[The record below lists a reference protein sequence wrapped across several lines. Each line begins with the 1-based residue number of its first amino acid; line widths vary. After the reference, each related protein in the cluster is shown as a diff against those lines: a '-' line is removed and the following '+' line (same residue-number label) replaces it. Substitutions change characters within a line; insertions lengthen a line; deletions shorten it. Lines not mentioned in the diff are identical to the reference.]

1 MISKINKIDNT
12 YLNKTEFKQLPQEKD
27 ANSLVLEKET
37 SLRMY
42 MQLLSTPTTELRSA
56 VRESNASVAKQ

>member
-1 MISKINKIDNT
+1 MNLINNNN
-12 YLNKTEFKQLPQEKD
+12 LNKTEFNELPQEKD
-27 ANSLVLEKET
+27 ANSLVLEKVT

-42 MQLLSTPTTELRSA
+42 MQLLSTPTTDLRSA